1 MRTSEKVKKL
11 ALCGVLCALGV
22 VVMLFGGVIPIAVYC
37 CPALAAMLLVPIDCE
52 CGTKYGLTAYAVV
65 AVLAVLLTADKETA
79 AVFVFLGYYPIVK
92 KFFDRIRL
100 AVFRV
105 SVKLLFFNAATV
117 ALYAHLIFVFNMTA
131 LVEEFKTTGTML
143 LIATLALGNVTF
155 VILDFCLD
163 RLRMIYFAKLRKYVF
178 KNGK

>member
-79 AVFVFLGYYPIVK
+79 AVFVFLGYYPILKPYLDGLK
-92 KFFDRIRL
+92 KKSKALGLILKFT
-100 AVFRV
+100 V
-105 SVKLLFFNAATV
+105 FNAIICVLFLLTKLFIETDEVYTPMTIISAVLLENLFMVCYDVFLNATTV
-117 ALYAHLIFVFNMTA
+117 IYRYRIKGKIF
-131 LVEEFKTTGTML
+131 K
-143 LIATLALGNVTF
+143 
-155 VILDFCLD
+155 
-163 RLRMIYFAKLRKYVF
+163 RHK
-178 KNGK
+178 

>member
-65 AVLAVLLTADKETA
+65 AVQETA

-105 SVKLLFFNAATV
+105 SVKLLFFNTATV
-117 ALYAHLIFVFNMTA
+117 ALYALLIFVFNMTA
-131 LVEEFKTTGTML
+131 LVEEFKTTGTL
-143 LIATLALGNVTF
+143 PLIATLALGNVTF